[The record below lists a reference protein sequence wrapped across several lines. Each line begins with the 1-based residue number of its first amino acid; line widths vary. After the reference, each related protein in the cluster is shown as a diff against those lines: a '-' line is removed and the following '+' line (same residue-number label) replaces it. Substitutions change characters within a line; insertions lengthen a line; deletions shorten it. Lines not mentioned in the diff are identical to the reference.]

1 MDPGARKVSPSLSPK
16 SEQRPRRVAICSHFT
31 FPCCYFSLLL
41 MLRLYDVMGFCISL
55 RLFCLTFSC
64 FCLILSSNREQ
75 PPGSF
80 VRADSAERA
89 YLRCKTRRGACNVC
103 SREQLMRGEES
114 VSVLI
119 HADTVSFFFFFF
131 HNLFDIWLG
140 KTAGKN
146 CFKRPLKFVLVT
158 AVVTL

>member
-41 MLRLYDVMGFCISL
+41 MLCLYDVMGFCISL

-119 HADTVSFFFFFF
+119 HADTVSFFFFFSIIF
-131 HNLFDIWLG
+131 LTFGLG
-140 KTAGKN
+140 KLQVKTVSNA
-146 CFKRPLKFVLVT
+146 P
-158 AVVTL
+158 